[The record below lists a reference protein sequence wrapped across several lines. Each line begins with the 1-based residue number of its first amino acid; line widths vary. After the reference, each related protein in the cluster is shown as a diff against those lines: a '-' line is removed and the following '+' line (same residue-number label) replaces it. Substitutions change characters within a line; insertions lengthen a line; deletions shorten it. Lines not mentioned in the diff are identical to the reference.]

1 MNKQEAVSK
10 HRKVI
15 MVNFWI
21 STYQNAVAIVFSI

>member
-10 HRKVI
+10 HRKV

-21 STYQNAVAIVFSI
+21 KCQM

>member
-21 STYQNAVAIVFSI
+21 KCQM